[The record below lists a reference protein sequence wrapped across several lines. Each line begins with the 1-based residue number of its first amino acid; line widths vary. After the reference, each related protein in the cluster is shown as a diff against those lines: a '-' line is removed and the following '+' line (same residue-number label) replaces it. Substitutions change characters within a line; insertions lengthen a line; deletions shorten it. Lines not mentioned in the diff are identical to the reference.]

1 MSELLAGKPVGF
13 VSGSRR
19 WRLHFLQA
27 LLLGSVLYVAVAL
40 GWVICN
46 VHSTGS
52 QGDSLAF
59 ATAFDKM
66 RQPMAN
72 ALQRVKTRME
82 EMQRTLSPQELEA
95 VEHARSVPN
104 LPSGDLPWRNLTCIG
119 WRATGRCKPD
129 GPREV
134 ENDLTCKQ
142 EVPDGR
148 SGYCEVQDVNTGEF
162 FRVMRRTC
170 AKYKKSQVFRCAGAH
185 EFVNYHVEALKA
197 VQATLKPGF
206 KLPNIQ
212 ADGQG
217 RDGIVMVVYPKLIAS
232 AYATIRTLRDLLG
245 CKLPIEIW
253 FRQDEIDRVPRS
265 LCPLQQLAQNNTV
278 NIVFREINDSQAVR
292 FGAKVFAL
300 YNSDFERI
308 LFLDADNVPVRDP
321 TYLFETP
328 EFKRTGAVFWP
339 DYWHPH
345 YTIFHLHED
354 SLLWELLDMP
364 YVDMFEQESG
374 QLLIDRRKH
383 GAPLDLVRFF
393 TFHQPNPIEELKL
406 LWGDKDL
413 FRLAW
418 IKLNVPFYMVQTP
431 PAVAGTV
438 NGTSFCGMT
447 MVQHDPNGEILFLHR
462 NAKKLTGEVLYKP
475 VNYHIAARKRI
486 RSRWIKQGIHK
497 VPTED
502 EVVAELKIMKKTP
515 PPTLEPAQPDG
526 LADQIVWTHMLS
538 YRKEAPRSQYK
549 VKSYSA
555 APDFPEKQRC
565 YGERE
570 FAKNKNF
577 EMRSFAELSFSGLE
591 SHVRRFAMEAAQIRL
606 T

>member
-1 MSELLAGKPVGF
+1 
-13 VSGSRR
+13 
-19 WRLHFLQA
+19 
-27 LLLGSVLYVAVAL
+27 
-40 GWVICN
+40 
-46 VHSTGS
+46 
-52 QGDSLAF
+52 
-59 ATAFDKM
+59 
-66 RQPMAN
+66 
-72 ALQRVKTRME
+72 
-82 EMQRTLSPQELEA
+82 MQRTLSPQELEA
-95 VEHARSVPN
+95 VEHARSVLN

-497 VPTED
+497 VPTEEEVLTGERD
-502 EVVAELKIMKKTP
+502 EKLEKAALNNTVVP
-515 PPTLEPAQPDG
+515 PEEALGAPNPDG
-526 LADQIVWTHMLS
+526 YPDPVIWTHLLS
-538 YRKEAPRSQYK
+538 FRKEANRK
-549 VKSYSA
+549 FYSIDA
-555 APDFPEKQRC
+555 YRADPQFPQWQPC
-565 YGERE
+565 YGRRYVDQQKMFELQE
-570 FAKNKNF
+570 FSNF
-577 EMRSFAELSFSGLE
+577 SFSGVE
-591 SHVRRFAMEAAQIRL
+591 TDIRHFAMEATRLRHAQEIAG
-606 T
+606 TYPSNTTSV